1 MSEPKYELDEMESII
16 EEFMVETKE
25 IVNALDA
32 NLVKLER
39 EPDNLNLLNEIFR
52 GAHTMKG
59 AAGFLGFNE
68 LMKLTH
74 KMEDILNKLRK
85 AELSVTPDVMDILL
99 ESVDFVKLTLQDI
112 TDKTQGRT
120 DTSGIIGKLE
130 SLASG
135 KAPAAG
141 ESAKAAEPAAAARE
155 TKSVE
160 PMQSE
165 IAQPASANR
174 NAEQPVPE
182 PGKTSAQTAAPQ
194 AQAAPS
200 AAQQATSAAAAKK
213 GDSTI
218 RVDVDRLDNLVNMVG
233 ELVLGRNALMQTLT
247 SLQRDHEGEKSVDQ
261 LAQASAQV
269 NFITTELHMA
279 IMKMRMLPIGNV
291 FNKFPRMVRDLSRD
305 MKKQVDL
312 VIEGEETELD
322 KSVLEEI
329 SDPLMHLI
337 RNSVD
342 HGLELPE
349 DRKAKGKPERGMVK
363 LAAFQ
368 EGNNIVIEVID
379 DGRGMDI
386 EAIKKKAIERN
397 ITTAEEL
404 PKLTDK
410 EILSFIFLPGFST
423 AKKISDVSGRGV
435 GMDVVRTNIEKLK
448 GTIELSTEKDKGS
461 KITIKLPLTLAIV
474 QGLLVSCGD
483 DVFAIPLTSVIETV
497 VVTPQ
502 QLKYI
507 NNKPVIKLRDTILP
521 IVDMMSLLFNGK
533 KKERCHLNVVGV
545 GLAEKKL
552 GLVVDSLI
560 GQEEVVIKSI
570 GDYLGQVPGVAGATI
585 MGDGR
590 VRLIIDLASLF
601 ELVLKK

>member
-85 AELSVTPDVMDILL
+85 AELTVTPEVMDILL
-99 ESVDFVKLTLQDI
+99 ESVDFVKATLQDI
-112 TDKTQGRT
+112 TDKAQGRT

-135 KAPAAG
+135 KTPAASEASKPVATTPKAS
-141 ESAKAAEPAAAARE
+141 ESKPAENKNTQADSNSPAQENRIAN
-155 TKSVE
+155 
-160 PMQSE
+160 PQ
-165 IAQPASANR
+165 AQPQA
-174 NAEQPVPE
+174 Q
-182 PGKTSAQTAAPQ
+182 TQTAAVSAPQ
-194 AQAAPS
+194 SAP
-200 AAQQATSAAAAKK
+200 AKK

-233 ELVLGRNALMQTLT
+233 ELVLGRNALMQTLNAI
-247 SLQRDHEGEKSVDQ
+247 QRDHEGEKSVDQ

-312 VIEGEETELD
+312 IIEGEETELD

-342 HGLELPE
+342 HGLEMPE
-349 DRKAKGKPERGMVK
+349 ERKAKGKPERGMVK

-397 ITTAEEL
+397 ITTPEEL
-404 PKLTDK
+404 SKLTDK

-448 GTIELSTEKDKGS
+448 GTIELFSEKDRGS

-502 QLKYI
+502 QLRYI

-533 KKERCHLNVVGV
+533 KKDRRQFNVVVV

>member
-1 MSEPKYELDEMESII
+1 MESII

-39 EPDNLNLLNEIFR
+39 EPNNLDLLNEIFR

-85 AELSVTPDVMDILL
+85 AELTVTPEVMDILL
-99 ESVDFVKLTLQDI
+99 ESVDFVKATLQDI
-112 TDKTQGRT
+112 TDKAQGRT

-130 SLASG
+130 SLAAE
-135 KAPAAG
+135 KAPTSG
-141 ESAKAAEPAAAARE
+141 ETAKPVKATPAPPSQAAETKQEPPEINPPVKADQTSQQQQTQKQNAA
-155 TKSVE
+155 V
-160 PMQSE
+160 
-165 IAQPASANR
+165 
-174 NAEQPVPE
+174 
-182 PGKTSAQTAAPQ
+182 APQ
-194 AQAAPS
+194 AAS
-200 AAQQATSAAAAKK
+200 GKK

-233 ELVLGRNALMQTLT
+233 ELVLGRNALMQTL
-247 SLQRDHEGEKSVDQ
+247 SVIQRDHDGEKSVDQ

-291 FNKFPRMVRDLSRD
+291 FNKFPRMVRDLSRE

-312 VIEGEETELD
+312 IIEGEETELD

-342 HGLELPE
+342 HGLETPE
-349 DRKAKGKPERGMVK
+349 ERKAKGKPERGMVK

-397 ITTAEEL
+397 ITTPEEL
-404 PKLTDK
+404 SKLTDK

-483 DVFAIPLTSVIETV
+483 DIFAIPLTSVIETV

-502 QLKYI
+502 QIRYI

-521 IVDMMSLLFNGK
+521 IVDMMSLLFNQK
-533 KKERCHLNVVGV
+533 MKERRQFNVVVV

-570 GDYLGQVPGVAGATI
+570 GEYLGHVPGVAGATI

>member
-85 AELSVTPDVMDILL
+85 AELTVTPEVMDILL
-99 ESVDFVKLTLQDI
+99 ESVDFVKATLQDI
-112 TDKTQGRT
+112 TDKAQGRT

-135 KAPAAG
+135 KAPVASEA
-141 ESAKAAEPAAAARE
+141 SKPVATTPAASESKPAESKHSQADDSSPAQANRIME
-155 TKSVE
+155 T
-160 PMQSE
+160 Q
-165 IAQPASANR
+165 AQP
-174 NAEQPVPE
+174 Q
-182 PGKTSAQTAAPQ
+182 AQTAAVSAPQ
-194 AQAAPS
+194 SAP
-200 AAQQATSAAAAKK
+200 AKK

-233 ELVLGRNALMQTLT
+233 ELVLGRNALMQTLN
-247 SLQRDHEGEKSVDQ
+247 LIQRDHEGEKSVDQ

-312 VIEGEETELD
+312 IIEGEETELD

-342 HGLELPE
+342 HGLEMPE
-349 DRKAKGKPERGMVK
+349 ERKAKGKPERGMVK

-448 GTIELSTEKDKGS
+448 GTIELFSEKDRGS

-502 QLKYI
+502 QLRYI

-533 KKERCHLNVVGV
+533 KKERRQFNVVVV

>member
-1 MSEPKYELDEMESII
+1 MSDSKYELDEMESIV
-16 EEFMVETKE
+16 EEFMIETKE

-85 AELSVTPDVMDILL
+85 AELSVNSDVMDILL

-112 TDKTQGRT
+112 TDKAQGRT
-120 DTSGIIGKLE
+120 DTSVIIGKLE
-130 SLASG
+130 ALGSG
-135 KAPAAG
+135 KTPVTAEAPKPAEPVVTATA
-141 ESAKAAEPAAAARE
+141 EPSPVTTEPTSTVAAETKQAA
-155 TKSVE
+155 
-160 PMQSE
+160 
-165 IAQPASANR
+165 
-174 NAEQPVPE
+174 AEQP
-182 PGKTSAQTAAPQ
+182 PQ
-194 AQAAPS
+194 AQSPVP
-200 AAQQATSAAAAKK
+200 AQNANPATAAKKDIAHK

-233 ELVLGRNALMQTLT
+233 ELVLGRNALMQTLA
-247 SLQRDHEGEKSVDQ
+247 SLQREHEGEKNVDQ
-261 LAQASAQV
+261 LSQASAQV

-342 HGLELPE
+342 HGLEMPE
-349 DRKAKGKPERGMVK
+349 DRKAKGKSERGTVK

-397 ITTAEEL
+397 LTTVEEL

-410 EILSFIFLPGFST
+410 EILAFIFLPGFST

-448 GTIELSTEKDKGS
+448 GTIELSSEKDRGS
-461 KITIKLPLTLAIV
+461 KVIIRLPLTLAIV

-502 QLKYI
+502 QIRYI

-521 IVDMMSLLFNGK
+521 IVDMMTLLFNGK
-533 KKERCHLNVVGV
+533 KKERRQFNVVVV

-570 GDYLGQVPGVAGATI
+570 GEYLGQVPGVAGATI

-601 ELVLKK
+601 ELVLKR

>member
-85 AELSVTPDVMDILL
+85 AELTVTPEVMDILL
-99 ESVDFVKLTLQDI
+99 ESVDFVKATLQDI
-112 TDKTQGRT
+112 TDKAQGRT

-135 KAPAAG
+135 KTPAASEASKPVATTPEAS
-141 ESAKAAEPAAAARE
+141 ESKPAENKNTQADSNSPAQENRIAN
-155 TKSVE
+155 
-160 PMQSE
+160 PQ
-165 IAQPASANR
+165 AQPQA
-174 NAEQPVPE
+174 Q
-182 PGKTSAQTAAPQ
+182 TQTAAVSAPQ
-194 AQAAPS
+194 SAP
-200 AAQQATSAAAAKK
+200 AKK

-233 ELVLGRNALMQTLT
+233 ELVLGRNALMQTLNAI
-247 SLQRDHEGEKSVDQ
+247 QRDHEGEKSVDQ

-312 VIEGEETELD
+312 IIEGEETELD

-342 HGLELPE
+342 HGLEMPE
-349 DRKAKGKPERGMVK
+349 ERKAKGKPERGMVK

-397 ITTAEEL
+397 ITTPEEL
-404 PKLTDK
+404 SKLTDK

-448 GTIELSTEKDKGS
+448 GTIELFSEKDRGS

-502 QLKYI
+502 QLRYI

-533 KKERCHLNVVGV
+533 KKDRRQFNVVVV

>member
-85 AELSVTPDVMDILL
+85 AELTVTPEVMDILL
-99 ESVDFVKLTLQDI
+99 ESVDFVKATLQDI
-112 TDKTQGRT
+112 TDKAQGRT
-120 DTSGIIGKLE
+120 DTSGIIAKLE

-135 KAPAAG
+135 KTPLTTEARKPAEIAPAVS
-141 ESAKAAEPAAAARE
+141 ELKP
-155 TKSVE
+155 VE
-160 PMQSE
+160 NKQ
-165 IAQPASANR
+165 AQTDIN
-174 NAEQPVPE
+174 QPVPANRVGE
-182 PGKTSAQTAAPQ
+182 PQTQPQAQTQTAAP
-194 AQAAPS
+194 AAPQS
-200 AAQQATSAAAAKK
+200 VSAKK

-233 ELVLGRNALMQTLT
+233 ELVLGRNALMQTLN
-247 SLQRDHEGEKSVDQ
+247 SIQRDHEGEKSVDQ

-312 VIEGEETELD
+312 IIEGEETELD

-342 HGLELPE
+342 HGLEMPE
-349 DRKAKGKPERGMVK
+349 DRKAKGKPERGIVK

-502 QLKYI
+502 QLRYI

-533 KKERCHLNVVGV
+533 KKERRQFNVVVV

>member
-1 MSEPKYELDEMESII
+1 MSEPKFELDEMESII
-16 EEFMVETKE
+16 EEFMIETKE
-25 IVNALDA
+25 IVNALDS

-85 AELSVTPDVMDILL
+85 AELTVTSDVMDILL
-99 ESVDFVKLTLQDI
+99 ESVDYVKLTLQDI
-112 TDKTQGRT
+112 TDKEQGRT
-120 DTSGIIGKLE
+120 DTLAIIGKLE
-130 SLASG
+130 SLATDKQVIVPD
-135 KAPAAG
+135 KATAAN
-141 ESAKAAEPAAAARE
+141 EPAAVPDVVSSNPVQGGDESQNIPA
-155 TKSVE
+155 
-160 PMQSE
+160 
-165 IAQPASANR
+165 AQP
-174 NAEQPVPE
+174 Q
-182 PGKTSAQTAAPQ
+182 KTAVAPTAD
-194 AQAAPS
+194 S
-200 AAQQATSAAAAKK
+200 RLAKKDPTHK

-218 RVDVDRLDNLVNMVG
+218 RVDVDRLDSLVNMVG
-233 ELVLGRNALMQTLT
+233 ELVLGRNALIQTLA
-247 SLQRDHEGEKSVDQ
+247 SIQREHEGEKNIDQ
-261 LAQASAQV
+261 LSQASAQV

-342 HGLELPE
+342 HGLETTE
-349 DRKAKGKPERGMVK
+349 ERKAKGKPERGTVK

-410 EILSFIFLPGFST
+410 EILAFIFLPGFST

-448 GTIELSTEKDKGS
+448 GTIELSTEKDHGS
-461 KITIKLPLTLAIV
+461 KVTIRLPLTLAIV

-502 QLKYI
+502 QIRYI
-507 NNKPVIKLRDTILP
+507 NNKPVIKLRDVILP
-521 IVDMMSLLFNGK
+521 IVDTMSILFNGK
-533 KKERCHLNVVGV
+533 KKERRQFNVVVV

-570 GDYLGQVPGVAGATI
+570 GEYLGHVPGVAGATI

-601 ELVLKK
+601 DLVMKR

>member
-85 AELSVTPDVMDILL
+85 AELTVTPEVMDILL
-99 ESVDFVKLTLQDI
+99 ESVDFVKATLQDI
-112 TDKTQGRT
+112 TDKAQGRT

-135 KAPAAG
+135 KTPAASEASKPVATTPEAS
-141 ESAKAAEPAAAARE
+141 ESKPAENKNTQADSNSPAQENRIAN
-155 TKSVE
+155 
-160 PMQSE
+160 PQ
-165 IAQPASANR
+165 AQPQA
-174 NAEQPVPE
+174 Q
-182 PGKTSAQTAAPQ
+182 TQTAAVSAPQ
-194 AQAAPS
+194 SAP
-200 AAQQATSAAAAKK
+200 AKK

-233 ELVLGRNALMQTLT
+233 ELVLGRNALMQTLNAI
-247 SLQRDHEGEKSVDQ
+247 QRDHEGEKSVDQ

-312 VIEGEETELD
+312 IIEGEETELD

-342 HGLELPE
+342 HGLEMPE
-349 DRKAKGKPERGMVK
+349 ERKAKGKPERGMVK

-397 ITTAEEL
+397 ITTPEEL
-404 PKLTDK
+404 SKLTDK

-448 GTIELSTEKDKGS
+448 GTIELFSEKDRGS
-461 KITIKLPLTLAIV
+461 KITIKLPLTRAIV

-502 QLKYI
+502 QLRYI

-533 KKERCHLNVVGV
+533 KKDRRQFNVVVV